1 MKILAII
8 TSYFYDSKF
17 LGPSKEQHVL
27 SEKVSEKCPSE
38 FVSEKSLI
46 TQAVNHY
53 PKKCKPT
60 VTIRN
65 RFMYNYS
72 RS

>member
-1 MKILAII
+1 MKMLAII
-8 TSYFYDSKF
+8 TYFCDSKF

-65 RFMYNYS
+65 RFMYNYP

>member
-8 TSYFYDSKF
+8 TYFYDSKF

-53 PKKCKPT
+53 PKKSKPT

-65 RFMYNYS
+65 SFMYNYS

>member
-17 LGPSKEQHVL
+17 LGPVKNSMSYQK
-27 SEKVSEKCPSE
+27 KVSEKCPSE

-46 TQAVNHY
+46 TGSEPLSQEMQANCDNKESSYVQLL
-53 PKKCKPT
+53 
-60 VTIRN
+60 
-65 RFMYNYS
+65 
-72 RS
+72 